1 MDSVEAKEER
11 IGFSFPADYKAFLR
25 EHPDGVKYYP
35 KVIQKDETF
44 PSFCNPTKST
54 QEERWLWEPND
65 EVVGQVEISLWKIS
79 EVNDEFYFNN
89 GNWKMKCLCI
99 GSMNKDRL
107 IILDCVTE
115 DVYCVEHDETFFAF
129 NTQEEYDL
137 KMPTKD
143 VVFVDFTSLLDWCT
157 GCWIYDPVESAKP
170 YVAKCEQR
178 KKSYP
183 KNVICL

>member
-1 MDSVEAKEER
+1 M
-11 IGFSFPADYKAFLR
+11 
-25 EHPDGVKYYP
+25 
-35 KVIQKDETF
+35 
-44 PSFCNPTKST
+44 
-54 QEERWLWEPND
+54 
-65 EVVGQVEISLWKIS
+65 WKIS
-79 EVNDEFYFNN
+79 EVNDEFYINN
-89 GNWKMKCLCI
+89 GTWKMKCLCI
-99 GSMNKDRL
+99 GSMNEDRL

-183 KNVICL
+183 KNVIYL